1 MKAGRAR
8 YSLAWSAGGHLRSR
22 EQVLE
27 ILRQS
32 LKVKR
37 LAGLCMAF
45 SFRGAH
51 TARGSFGLQL
61 SNQRSS
67 PRLGSSLGSSSTAL
81 DIVSH
86 CTPYPPKSQA
96 RASNSSNFAL
106 HSGSSHPGA
115 SPSAAACKAGS
126 RNRWHS
132 LARQQGLRSAP
143 FLSTGVAIDQH
154 HIAPSRRT
162 AASCSL
168 TAESSQDVQS
178 TTAFQTPPT
187 YVKANGRII
196 ASKISSS

>member
-1 MKAGRAR
+1 MKAIRVF
-8 YSLAWSAGGHLRSR
+8 YSLAFSAGGHLRSR

-32 LKVKR
+32 LNVKR

-51 TARGSFGLQL
+51 TARGSFGSQL

-81 DIVSH
+81 SIVSH
-86 CTPYPPKSQA
+86 CARYPPKPQA
-96 RASNSSNFAL
+96 RAIYSSNLSL
-106 HSGSSHPGA
+106 HRGISHAGA

-126 RNRWHS
+126 RNRCHS
-132 LARQQGLRSAP
+132 LARQQGLCSDS